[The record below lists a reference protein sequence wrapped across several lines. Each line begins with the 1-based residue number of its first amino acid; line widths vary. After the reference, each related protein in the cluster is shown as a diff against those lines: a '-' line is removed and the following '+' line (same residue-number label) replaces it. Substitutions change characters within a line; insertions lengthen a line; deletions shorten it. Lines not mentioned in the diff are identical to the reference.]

1 MQPQRHPCPLPAACG
16 GEGLDRRG
24 APAGQVVV
32 QRLLEV
38 FGRGVV
44 ELQEGVV
51 PVGVEEGP
59 HGDLGGVPGEGEHG
73 DVGGG
78 DGVEAF
84 ADGGQVPGPGLGG
97 AGAGPPAEPVPV
109 GRQAA
114 GRLLQQLRV
123 RPGAQLLVLLYVD
136 VHGHHAHDLRDDE
149 GEGPEVERPAVR
161 VALLGVALPGVP
173 GVGRYVNDDAND
185 VA

>member
-1 MQPQRHPCPLPAACG
+1 M
-16 GEGLDRRG
+16 
-24 APAGQVVV
+24 
-32 QRLLEV
+32 
-38 FGRGVV
+38 
-44 ELQEGVV
+44 V

-84 ADGGQVPGPGLGG
+84 ADGGQVSGPGLRG
-97 AGAGPPAEPVPV
+97 AGAGPPPEPVPV
-109 GRQAA
+109 GWQASKS
-114 GRLLQQLRV
+114 RFLQELRV

-136 VHGHHAHDLRDDE
+136 VHGDHPHNLCDDE
-149 GEGPEVERPAVR
+149 REGPEVEGPAVR
-161 VALLGVALPGVP
+161 VALFGVALPGVP
-173 GVGRYVNDDAND
+173 SIGRYINDDAND